1 MNKKFST
8 LVASLLLAGAWTT
21 ADAKLIVPTDGP
33 VVGKSYVVGVSVS
46 TSDGKVTGLL
56 SADMTIDHDNEAV
69 LTEFGNE
76 WTLEAASVD
85 GVDDA
90 FYLKNAEGKYLGA
103 GSAWYLDL
111 KDKKD
116 DAYAF
121 YYDAVEKKA
130 KLAKT
135 YSENAAKD
143 FYLSVIDSEDKIAVA
158 SGVHAALTFTS
169 FTAPSELTNGGSLIE
184 SVGSDY
190 YFLSAGD
197 ETEADATL
205 ALKYDAT
212 DGTAEFVTLDVQT
225 KAEDYDPYLW
235 KVSVNSYQN
244 GLSYTFTSKVDGKK
258 FV

>member
-21 ADAKLIVPTDGP
+21 ANAELIVPTDGP
-33 VVGKSYVVGVSVS
+33 VVGKSYVIGVSVS

-56 SADMTIDHDNEAV
+56 SADMTIDHDDEAV

-76 WTLEAASVD
+76 WTLETASID

-111 KDKKD
+111 KDKKE

-158 SGVHAALTFTS
+158 SATHPVLTFTS
-169 FTAPSELTNGGSLIE
+169 LTAPSKLDESSLIK
-184 SVGSDY
+184 SIGSDY
-190 YFLSAGD
+190 YFVGTGD
-197 ETEADATL
+197 EKVTTASAI
-205 ALKYDAT
+205 LKYDDAT
-212 DGTAEFVTLDVQT
+212 KGPQF
-225 KAEDYDPYLW
+225 
-235 KVSVNSYQN
+235 VSVPGATQ
-244 GLSYTFTSKVDGKK
+244 DAEA
-258 FV
+258 